1 MTSEKSL
8 PTEIVA
14 HILSFIPRTVDK
26 YSRVECLDPIKKIRI
41 KRANVLDKHLCDFF
55 RLDPESGSP
64 VDYHFLE
71 QAMTLNIF
79 ETLNS
84 ISLCFLINVG
94 GWSKSSVREYDPF
107 TVYNFFGP
115 KSRLSSCSTQLYTK
129 PHMLIRRVQKK
140 LYPTVYALV

>member
-1 MTSEKSL
+1 MTPEKTL

-14 HILSFIPRTVDK
+14 HILSFIPRTIDK
-26 YSRVECLDPIKKIRI
+26 YTRVECLDPIKKIRT

-55 RLDPESGSP
+55 RLEPDLNSP

-71 QAMTLNIF
+71 QAMTLNLF
-79 ETLNS
+79 ETFRA
-84 ISLCFLINVG
+84 ISLCFLIDVG
-94 GWSKSSVREYDPF
+94 GWSKSTVPEYDPF
-107 TVYNFFGP
+107 TVLHFFGP
-115 KSRLSSCSTQLYTK
+115 QSRLSHNSTQLYTK